1 MKLNKYI
8 DHTLLKPEATRA
20 QIEKLC
26 AEAREYDFASVCVN
40 GCNVALCKSLLKDTD
55 VEVCT
60 VIGFPLG
67 AMSSVSKA
75 YETKE
80 ALADGADEFDMV
92 INIGALKD
100 GNMDYV
106 TDDIAAV
113 VKAANGKTVKVI
125 IETCLLTDEEKVSAC
140 KCAVAAGATF
150 VKTSTGFSKAGANE
164 HDVRLMD
171 EAVKGTGLLVKAAG
185 GIRSYEDAMKMIEAG
200 ASRLGCSA
208 GIAIMEGEKKYLKHK
223 THVHILKMVTCF
235 FLL

>member
-40 GCNVALCKSLLKDTD
+40 SCNVALCKSLLKDTD

-67 AMSSVSKA
+67 TMSSVSKA

-164 HDVRLMD
+164 HDVRLM
-171 EAVKGTGLLVKAAG
+171 AKTVKGTGLLVKAAG
-185 GIRSYEDAMKMIEAG
+185 GIRSYEDAIKMIEAG

-208 GIAIMEGEKKYLKHK
+208 GIAIMEGAKK
-223 THVHILKMVTCF
+223 
-235 FLL
+235 

>member
-67 AMSSVSKA
+67 AMSYVSKA

-164 HDVRLMD
+164 HDVRLMA

-185 GIRSYEDAMKMIEAG
+185 GIRSYEDAMKMIDAG

-208 GIAIMEGEKKYLKHK
+208 GIAIMEGAKK
-223 THVHILKMVTCF
+223 
-235 FLL
+235 